1 MTTNYL
7 CNEFLSNS
15 DLVLFEEMKKKPKRY
30 QVAGLGNW
38 GVVEGL
44 VYENWKE
51 QEFSID
57 EIRKLPGVKS
67 YIRLGFWLYYRPD
80 SSLLWCR

>member
-7 CNEFLSNS
+7 CNEVLSES
-15 DLVLFEEMKKKPKRY
+15 DLVLFEEMKNPKRY

-51 QEFSID
+51 Q
-57 EIRKLPGVKS
+57 KLVLIIIEVKPVS
-67 YIRLGFWLYYRPD
+67 SPRLALILVIQWTLQR
-80 SSLLWCR
+80 